1 MIEELLPKLQRHGW
15 MKGVLSA
22 RDEVKGREVL
32 VGSRRGE
39 AQSIG
44 RRMAQSINRR
54 IGGWLNLR
62 ERKEPKNLTYALGIA
77 FGTDFNSALGT

>member
-1 MIEELLPKLQRHGW
+1 
-15 MKGVLSA
+15 V
-22 RDEVKGREVL
+22 V
-32 VGSRRGE
+32 SRRGE

-62 ERKEPKNLTYALGIA
+62 ERKEGLPYNRP
-77 FGTDFNSALGT
+77 